1 MIITPIQLLRIAP
14 RCPDTIAW
22 SRALNE
28 AMREFAIES
37 KLQAAHWLAQ
47 LAHES
52 TEFSRLVESLSYSTP
67 ERIRDVWPTR
77 MWLPS
82 PKEPT
87 CPSGKR
93 DARGFVRAPV
103 LLGSYVYAGRNGN
116 GGENSGDGWR
126 YRGRGAIQI
135 TGRANYARAGQAL
148 GLPLVEH
155 PEIVIDPD
163 VGARVAA
170 WFWADKRLGPL
181 ADSDDLQAIT
191 KRINGGTHGLDD
203 RRRYLTTA
211 KQVLAV

>member
-52 TEFSRLVESLSYSTP
+52 TEFSRLVESLSYSTS

-82 PKEPT
+82 TKEPT

-103 LLGSYVYAGRNGN
+103 LLASYVYAGRNGN
-116 GGENSGDGWR
+116 GAESTSDGFR
-126 YRGRGAIQI
+126 FRGRGPIQI
-135 TGRANYARAGQAL
+135 TGRSNYARCGQAL
-148 GLPLVEH
+148 GLPLIEQ
-155 PEIVIDPD
+155 PDLLTDPD
-163 VGARVAA
+163 VGARAAA
-170 WFWADKRLGPL
+170 WYWTDRKIGPL
-181 ADSDDLQAIT
+181 ADANDIEAVT
-191 KRINGGTHGLDD
+191 RKINGGTHGLDD
-203 RRRYLTTA
+203 RRRYLQTA
-211 KQVLAV
+211 MRVLS